1 MSRQLFVAGMWWR
14 TRRGKPVYDLPPSD
28 NRRIIAG
35 CQTGFIAIALWPAV
49 APPATTLAA
58 GVFAAPLIA
67 SFARDWLVVSGA
79 IEVDSTAYLRWRHR
93 FKQAVEHWLPFSA
106 RVVGA
111 LVGAVILARAA
122 PHFTTW
128 EVYLYATGL
137 QDLRLAAWILAII
150 FALALIY
157 FTLGIAGRAAALVVI
172 GLALL
177 DMQASGVL

>member
-1 MSRQLFVAGMWWR
+1 M
-14 TRRGKPVYDLPPSD
+14 
-28 NRRIIAG
+28 
-35 CQTGFIAIALWPAV
+35 
-49 APPATTLAA
+49 
-58 GVFAAPLIA
+58 
-67 SFARDWLVVSGA
+67 VSGA

-150 FALALIY
+150 FALALIC